1 VSVRTED
8 IVLLAWNDL
17 VGMTRV
23 RGVPRSQIE
32 RRMAHGLGWALA
44 GQALT
49 PFEDIAPNP
58 WGPVGEVRQVPD
70 PATET
75 RLDLD
80 LETPALH
87 FMLCDS
93 LNPDGTPWAC
103 CTRSFL
109 KAALADLEKETG
121 LRLRA
126 AFEQELHLSGP
137 GFVAGPPFS
146 MEAIRQGARFA
157 GAAVAALRLAGVEPE
172 TFEPEYG
179 VAQFEYACPPVE
191 GVAAADRA
199 LIARE
204 AVREAA
210 RRLGLRASFT
220 PKATPGGVGN
230 GLHIHVSL
238 WDRAGRPMTY
248 DAARPAQLSEVAGHF
263 AAGVVRHARALVAL
277 TAPSP
282 VSYLRLGPHHW
293 SSGYTAFGVQNR
305 ECALRVC
312 PPPDKDE
319 AARARHINLEY
330 RPADATASPY
340 LALGALVRAGLEGVR
355 ARLPMPQ
362 PTEGDPHELSA
373 DARRE
378 RGVHPL
384 PTTLAEALVALEG
397 DAVARGWFAD
407 EMLTTYLA
415 VKRTEI
421 AAFQDVDAAAMCERY
436 RLAY

>member
-1 VSVRTED
+1 MSVRTED

-23 RGVPRSQIE
+23 RGVPRTHIE
-32 RRMAHGLGWALA
+32 ARMAHGLGWAMA

-75 RLDLD
+75 RLDMD
-80 LETPALH
+80 LATPALH

-93 LNPDGTPWAC
+93 LNPDGTPWSC

-109 KAALADLEKETG
+109 RAALADLEKETG

-126 AFEQELHLSGP
+126 AFEQEMHLSGP
-137 GFVAGPPFS
+137 GFTAGPPFS
-146 MEAIRQGARFA
+146 MEAIRQGAMFA
-157 GAAVAALRLAGVEPE
+157 GAAVAALKMAGVEPE

-179 VAQFEYACPPVE
+179 VAQYEYACPPAE
-191 GVAAADRA
+191 GVTSADRA

-220 PKATPGGVGN
+220 PKATPDGVGN
-230 GLHIHVSL
+230 GLHIHMSL

-248 DAARPAQLSEVAGHF
+248 DAGRSGQLSEVAGQF
-263 AAGVVRHARALVAL
+263 AAGIVRHTRALVAL

-305 ECALRVC
+305 ECAVRIC
-312 PPPDKDE
+312 PAPDKDE
-319 AARARHINLEY
+319 GARARHMNLEY

-355 ARLPMPQ
+355 ARLPLPAM
-362 PTEGDPHELSA
+362 TEGDPHEMTA
-373 DARRE
+373 EARKGA
-378 RGVHPL
+378 GVQPL
-384 PTTLAEALVALEG
+384 PTTLGEALVALEG
-397 DAVARGWFAD
+397 DPVAKAWFPD
-407 EMLTTYLA
+407 ELLTTYLA

-421 AAFQDVDAAAMCERY
+421 AAFHEVDAATMCERY